1 MMTYNL
7 FVIGSNLLSI
17 SQDPIPHSIVICV
30 SERKGIWNTMK
41 TRKTI
46 FQTKIFFKK
55 EWPSGQRREIVNLL
69 TIVFVG
75 SNPTSFIIYCFIVCM
90 CSKVNTFKEV
100 WVVNSM
106 VE

>member
-75 SNPTSFIIYCFIVCM
+75 SNPTSFIIYCFIVCVA
-90 CSKVNTFKEV
+90 KLTHLKKFG
-100 WVVNSM
+100 WLTQW
-106 VE
+106 